1 MRIIK
6 SLLVKKMEKL
16 TDLFTELASTGPCYP
31 KISFGTLLELFTRAN
46 LKTEDVPEDVRTEA
60 TSQLSRT
67 SSMQQSK
74 ATMAKTPK
82 AKPCLTEVD
91 IAFEFAQTCLASDQL
106 ITLDQIP
113 KEHMHVGIKWM
124 REHQYEIVK
133 ETK

>member
-1 MRIIK
+1 MQMRIIK

-46 LKTEDVPEDVRTEA
+46 LKTEDVPEDVRAEA
-60 TSQLSRT
+60 ASQLSRT

-74 ATMAKTPK
+74 ATMAKTPM
-82 AKPCLTEVD
+82 T
-91 IAFEFAQTCLASDQL
+91 

-124 REHQYEIVK
+124 REH
-133 ETK
+133 